1 MLRKVLFT
9 LMTLTWLGASAG
21 FPMFKK
27 DKKPEV
33 SLVEYIESKAA
44 DTPDQVDGV
53 KIFLPGAADGDEKTI
68 WIKGSLPLKGKSA
81 TQAFAAAVNPSTGD
95 NSILV
100 PMLIVGGIA
109 LVAIVAFF
117 LTGKKK

>member
-1 MLRKVLFT
+1 MKLIRKTMALVGTVAL
-9 LMTLTWLGASAG
+9 LT
-21 FPMFKK
+21 
-27 DKKPEV
+27 
-33 SLVEYIESKAA
+33 
-44 DTPDQVDGV
+44 
-53 KIFLPGAADGDEKTI
+53 
-68 WIKGSLPLKGKSA
+68 

-109 LVAIVAFF
+109 LIAIIAFF

>member
-1 MLRKVLFT
+1 MKLIRKTMALVGAAA
-9 LMTLTWLGASAG
+9 LMT
-21 FPMFKK
+21 
-27 DKKPEV
+27 
-33 SLVEYIESKAA
+33 
-44 DTPDQVDGV
+44 
-53 KIFLPGAADGDEKTI
+53 
-68 WIKGSLPLKGKSA
+68 